1 MAQRLM
7 PLLLAALLLLPS
19 AATFRAA
26 PAGTLRDA
34 SSGTFWDW
42 HWFEPAA
49 RRNQKGMEAYRQ
61 GQYAA
66 ALEQF
71 LSAKGLRPA
80 AQPLKFNTAAAL
92 YQLKKF
98 KEALDEF
105 GSIDESKLGA
115 NSAALHYDLG
125 NVHYRLGDYAKALES
140 YKRSLRLDPDDVAC
154 KKNFE
159 LTLKRLQ
166 EQQQQQPQPQPDQQ
180 AGQQQQQKYE
190 ALMQF
195 LNQNE
200 KRQMEKKKRKVAPA
214 RNEKDW

>member
-7 PLLLAALLLLPS
+7 PLLLVALLL
-19 AATFRAA
+19 A
-26 PAGTLRDA
+26 PAAGTLRAA
-34 SSGTFWDW
+34 SSGKLRDW

-49 RRNQKGMEAYRQ
+49 RRNQKGIESYRQ
-61 GQYAA
+61 GKYAA

-71 LSAKGLRPA
+71 LSAKGLKPA

-115 NSAALHYDLG
+115 GGAGLHYDLG
-125 NVHYRLGDYAKALES
+125 NAHYRLGDYAKALES

-154 KKNFE
+154 KKNLE
-159 LTLKRLQ
+159 LTLKKLQ
-166 EQQQQQPQPQPDQQ
+166 EQRQQQPPPQPDPQ
-180 AGQQQQQKYE
+180 AGQQQQKKYE

-200 KRQMEKKKRKVAPA
+200 KRQMEKKKRKLAPA